1 MKTAVETEELTRV
14 FDSPEG
20 VLLKKTRRIVA
31 VDHVT
36 FKVKEGELFGLLG
49 PNGAGK
55 TTTIKMLTTLLTP
68 TEGDAYI
75 YDWHVVKEAQ
85 DIRSRINVIF
95 GGERGLYPRLS
106 GRDNLRYFADLY
118 SVPSS
123 IQKERIPD
131 LLALV
136 GLEEHADKKVENYSR
151 GMKQRLHI
159 SRGLINDPLVIFMD
173 EPTIGLDPEGARS
186 LRGIIKELA
195 LQKKTI
201 FLTTHYMFEAD
212 ELCHRIALLKEG
224 KILTIDTPKSFK
236 GKITDVTVIEV
247 EGRNIPRDL
256 IKAIQSS
263 ERVKLVTTSEQD
275 MNQIVRIHAKPSTDA
290 VMGILQELSSVHLSN
305 IRIREPTLEDAYI
318 KLMQGLT

>member
-1 MKTAVETEELTRV
+1 MKKVVETRELTRV

-20 VLLKKTRRIVA
+20 VLLKKIRKIVA

-36 FKVKEGELFGLLG
+36 FSVEEGELFGLLG

-75 YDWHVVKEAQ
+75 FDWHVVEDAQ
-85 DIRSRINVIF
+85 KIRSHINVIF

-118 SVPSS
+118 SVPSQ
-123 IQKERIPD
+123 IQKEKIPE
-131 LLALV
+131 LLQLV
-136 GLEEHADKKVENYSR
+136 GLEEHGDKKVENYSR

-159 SRGLINDPLVIFMD
+159 ARGLINDPVVIFMD
-173 EPTIGLDPEGARS
+173 EPTIGLDPEGARV
-186 LRGIIKELA
+186 LRRIIKELA
-195 LQKKTI
+195 SEKKTI

-212 ELCHRIALLKEG
+212 ELCDRIALLKEG
-224 KILTIDTPKSFK
+224 KIVAIDTPKAFK
-236 GKITDVTVIEV
+236 KKISEVTVIEV
-247 EGRNIPRDL
+247 EGHNIPKDL
-256 IKAIQSS
+256 IRTIESN
-263 ERVKLVTTSEQD
+263 ECVKLVTTSQQD
-275 MNQIVRIHAKPSTDA
+275 MNQIVQIQTEPSTDA
-290 VMGILQELSSVHLSN
+290 VMHIFQQLSNAHLLN

-318 KLMQGLT
+318 KLMQG